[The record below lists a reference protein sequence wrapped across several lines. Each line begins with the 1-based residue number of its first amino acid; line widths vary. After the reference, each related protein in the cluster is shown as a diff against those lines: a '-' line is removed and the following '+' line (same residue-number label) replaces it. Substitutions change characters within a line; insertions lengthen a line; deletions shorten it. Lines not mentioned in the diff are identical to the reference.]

1 MCWYAARPC
10 FAVRT
15 TAVCRGC
22 FAGNSGTTPS
32 IAHGFLSRVVG
43 SGGPEG
49 EARRR
54 SPTAK
59 PEGEARRRSPK
70 AKPQSEAPPKSRP
83 ILLTPLKRP
92 TPTNTENSAQR
103 TASRGGTRVITASSL
118 VEPPA
123 IAIPRASQ
131 DETDEETGTREARR
145 NSTKESCQQAHT
157 YSVHD
162 RRRDANKGGTPIK
175 SNIRGQGNPEPQPP
189 QTTPDRAH
197 HHKKSKARPEPTERP
212 TKRPSDRPGGD
223 IPCR

>member
-1 MCWYAARPC
+1 M
-10 FAVRT
+10 
-15 TAVCRGC
+15 
-22 FAGNSGTTPS
+22 
-32 IAHGFLSRVVG
+32 
-43 SGGPEG
+43 
-49 EARRR
+49 
-54 SPTAK
+54 
-59 PEGEARRRSPK
+59 
-70 AKPQSEAPPKSRP
+70 
-83 ILLTPLKRP
+83 
-92 TPTNTENSAQR
+92 
-103 TASRGGTRVITASSL
+103 TASSL

-123 IAIPRASQ
+123 IATPRASQ

-223 IPCR
+223 IPCRSAPSAAARARRRSSSRALRRLRRLPRRQPAVSATARACPLLQTRPHPPLRPRAAASAAARDSAMVLASSTSPRICIYFG

>member
-54 SPTAK
+54 SP
-59 PEGEARRRSPK
+59 K

-83 ILLTPLKRP
+83 ILLSPLKHP

-157 YSVHD
+157 YNVHD

-223 IPCR
+223 IPFR

>member
-1 MCWYAARPC
+1 MG
-10 FAVRT
+10 FESS
-15 TAVCRGC
+15 RG
-22 FAGNSGTTPS
+22 FG
-32 IAHGFLSRVVG
+32 R
-43 SGGPEG
+43 
-49 EARRR
+49 ARRR
-54 SPTAK
+54 SPKAK

-70 AKPQSEAPPKSRP
+70 AKPEGEAP
-83 ILLTPLKRP
+83 KRSP
-92 TPTNTENSAQR
+92 TKKPTNFIIATKTPHTHKHRKQR
-103 TASRGGTRVITASSL
+103 TAHR
-118 VEPPA
+118 EPRRHARDHSEQPRRA
-123 IAIPRASQ
+123 TGDSTPRASQ